1 MNATSQLASNF
12 QTDKLL
18 FTSFTYSHYGNGS
31 PGKSCIVSPST
42 VAFLLTTFSKIQERQ
57 QNHKL
62 WLEI

>member
-1 MNATSQLASNF
+1 MNATSQLASSF

-31 PGKSCIVSPST
+31 PGKSCIVSST

-57 QNHKL
+57 
-62 WLEI
+62 